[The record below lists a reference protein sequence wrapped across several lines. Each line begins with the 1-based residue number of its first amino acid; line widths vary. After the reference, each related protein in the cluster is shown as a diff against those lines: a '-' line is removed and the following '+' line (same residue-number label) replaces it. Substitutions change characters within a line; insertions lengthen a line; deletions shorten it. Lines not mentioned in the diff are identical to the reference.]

1 MTTISITDLR
11 PHLSEYADNVC
22 FRGDR
27 LIIERNGKP
36 AFAMVSVEDVEAIEA
51 LEEKIDIAEAR
62 KALKKGKFIPLEKLE
77 AELGL

>member
-1 MTTISITDLR
+1 MITINITDLR
-11 PHLSEYADNVC
+11 PLLSEYADDVC

-27 LIIERNGKP
+27 FIIMRNGRP
-36 AFAMVSVEDVEAIEA
+36 AFAMVSVEDIEAIEA
-51 LEEKIDIAEAR
+51 LEEKIDIEEAK